1 MVIKKAFQDFYI
13 QKFLQIRDSFKRNKY
28 LSFALVLF
36 QTLQIQGIYISGS
49 IFESDELGKK
59 RGIMDAVIMILKSAK
74 VFPLFQSSTSINKI
88 IFIDFSFIILLIVFS
103 FIGLLAILTTRSQKY
118 MKNHKVNGLYQL
130 VFTDS
135 ATQLQTQQNLLMK
148 FIKFITYVVSVFLQ
162 TYKYLF
168 HWSIIYCALD
178 NIYIFIKNPSENND
192 WMHTLGITTSVI
204 VLLFFVL
211 FDNFMM
217 FHFFDYKFKN
227 PDFLGQKESNLEL
240 LLNQYIYSTIAIVVF
255 TQQEYP
261 NLQLLLGLLFTIY
274 QLFLS
279 SFLFLNRKQMI
290 NYIKSLILGQFI
302 FLYIAQFC
310 FVNGTFSIEFINLI
324 VFIASPIIIKIQN
337 KIQELQVKQYLQ
349 LDDKHFRFFES
360 KLRKIFDLIKITYQ
374 KEWRAFRQPVIRAY
388 VSLQLHS
395 LAANHLRNCYG
406 NQSDFNYQNNAV
418 KKCFCKQYFQ
428 YNEEK
433 SVNFWKRELDAE
445 TENKYFAFK
454 SEKQFKQ
461 FLFDLIKD
469 SFERYL
475 TQKSILETNVQ
486 FSYIYFLFQI
496 QKKPTKAF
504 YEAMNL
510 KFKIKKLSQ
519 KKIMI
524 IEQLIQDAK
533 FNFNLMI
540 EKKDLKNQKYN
551 FKQVFDYDQ
560 NLDTTKLNFQIIL
573 TNYKKWYNQLLNQQL
588 QLQMIIKKGI
598 ELQQQIQQL
607 EQQIFSLYQLNPV
620 SSELDTIVYLFYK
633 YIHFNLKR
641 PKSIRRNSSY
651 ANQFIQS
658 INQQV
663 FEKESCIIYISL
675 MNQRGSIQNYTKS
688 FKSLILGNDQDIKN
702 QNIKHFMP
710 DSIAQYHD
718 MYLDNFIELGRMNIV
733 MAEQRFLILKNKQ
746 QFIIP
751 VYAKVRLEN
760 YSNSDF
766 GSSALITQINQQN
779 YYIVISR
786 YGILEEMSQNFYQE
800 IIQKTLNYYPYQLKN
815 LNLLRL
821 MPCLLK
827 DLQKLEVN
835 QQNSNEIDFEFSQQ
849 NKDQIN
855 YDILMEGHILIPKQQ
870 TLLDQL
876 QISNKNILN
885 VDVENYFFVQQQK
898 NHLFYQNVQHLFI
911 FYVKYKIRLMKTIN
925 SLHRILE
932 IQTLKMIKSEHQQKA
947 IRIVQNICNIEQSS
961 ILKFQQAP
969 KIHYYLQDSDGY
981 DAFQKEQI
989 EAFRKSQSS
998 ELFDRKSYDLENN
1011 LIMEEDNMISQ
1022 KQRNFD
1028 EHYSTRRDLIQQTLL
1043 NTLDSH
1049 VYQKTKENVQ
1059 LLQNESDTTK
1069 QLMRKNSFNVVS
1081 KGQIDDM
1088 ELSNKQSKDSIDQD
1102 SGSNYKN
1109 RQATIHQKDGS
1120 SIASS
1125 QQQNDYISKRR
1136 MIRDVL
1142 FSDHQFQ
1149 NTATKTSILIFGLVL
1164 LIILYLV
1171 NLIFIVITQHKV
1183 EEIEAN
1189 KHVSINIQNSL
1200 NLFILSNQFEQIQIY
1215 QNNTW
1220 IWYQQLQNLSIINY
1234 QIYLRQILNA
1244 QNSIIEQ
1251 SMFNQL
1257 KTIYFE
1263 ETIKYELDQLFI
1275 IKLIGEYMIDYNS
1288 DKETH
1293 KDGITFLIRNFQVIV
1308 QEMLVEFNN
1317 TTYSNIQQ
1325 EIDIIDSQIQLTIIL
1340 SEVTLSLIVIILLP
1354 VFLII
1359 NRQKNTILEFFMTFP
1374 QNELQQQ
1381 YDIYQILL
1389 DKLEETKFA
1398 QQETNQYDIE
1408 SSHIKQFV
1416 KSIRLVKDSN
1426 QSKQQYGK
1434 LKKMIGSNATPLII
1448 FSIFLVLLLF
1458 SIVSAYFI
1466 TSFMI
1471 KYQFLS
1477 DYKRI
1482 NNDIKIYDSLQC
1494 EILKE
1499 NAIQNLI
1506 LNQILNQ
1513 NVSDVIKN
1521 TVLELFE
1528 VEKASQYP
1536 TILYYQQELTQR
1548 FSDSSNE
1555 EFYNVLSNNTC
1566 DIFNSDIIK
1575 HLELE
1580 EFLDFYSYQG
1590 CQTIGQVQQGIS
1602 ISIINFVNQLK
1613 QLYSTL
1619 QFFENNNGYEYKTL
1633 YDSIIFLKD
1642 QDIQQSYL
1650 YTAFALQVITNYQD
1664 QQIKTLVQQHYLTQI
1679 IAFVVGASFI
1689 SVFTL
1694 ITEKCFKSL
1703 ISNQINQSKL
1713 LLTLIPFE
1721 TLQTNA
1727 YVMTYVLQES
1737 KKIYL

>member
-28 LSFALVLF
+28 LSFGLILF
-36 QTLQIQGIYISGS
+36 QTLQIQGIYINGS
-49 IFESDELGKK
+49 ILELDEKGKK
-59 RGIMDAVIMILKSAK
+59 KGIMDALIWILKTAK
-74 VFPLFQSSTSINKI
+74 VFPLFQSTTNVDKI
-88 IFIDFSFIILLIVFS
+88 IFIDFSFIVILILIS
-103 FIGLLAILTTRSQKY
+103 FIALLAILTRRSHNY
-118 MKNHKVNGLYQL
+118 MQTNKINGLYQL
-130 VFTDS
+130 VFTDYPI
-135 ATQLQTQQNLLMK
+135 QLQTKQNLLMK
-148 FIKFITYVVSVFLQ
+148 FIKFITFIVSIFLQ

-168 HWSIIYCALD
+168 HWSIIYSSLD
-178 NIYIFIKNPSENND
+178 NIYIFIQNPSENND
-192 WMHTLGITTSVI
+192 WIHTIGIITSFV
-204 VLLFFVL
+204 VLLFFLL

-227 PDFLGQKESNLEL
+227 PDFLGQKESNFEL
-240 LLNQYIYSTIAIVVF
+240 LLNLYIYSTITIVIF

-274 QLFLS
+274 QLFLN
-279 SFLFLNRKQMI
+279 SFLFLNRKQLM
-290 NYIKSLILGQFI
+290 NQFKSLILGQFI
-302 FLYIAQFC
+302 FLYIALFC
-310 FVNGTFSIEFINLI
+310 FVNGTFSVEFINLI
-324 VFIASPIIIKIQN
+324 VFIACPIIIKIQHR
-337 KIQELQVKQYLQ
+337 IQDLQIQQHLQ
-349 LDDKHFRFFES
+349 LDDKHFRFFEQ
-360 KLRKIFDLIKITYQ
+360 KLRKIFDLIKIIYY
-374 KEWRAFRQPVIRAY
+374 KEWRAFRQPVIRSY
-388 VSLQLHS
+388 ISLQLHS

-406 NQSDFNYQNNAV
+406 NQNNDINLI

-428 YNEEK
+428 YNEDK
-433 SVNFWKRELDAE
+433 QINFWKRELDLQ
-445 TENKYFAFK
+445 TENKYFAFN

-475 TQKSILETNVQ
+475 NQKSILETNIQ

-533 FNFNLMI
+533 YNFNLMI

-588 QLQMIIKKGI
+588 QLQMIIKKGT

-607 EQQIFSLYQLNPV
+607 EQQILSLYQLNPV
-620 SSELDTIVYLFYK
+620 SSELDTIIYLFYK

-641 PKSIRRNSSY
+641 PKSLRRNSQY

-688 FKSLILGNDQDIKN
+688 FKSLILGSDQDIKN
-702 QNIKHFMP
+702 QNIKYFMP

-760 YSNSDF
+760 YSNNDF

-786 YGILEEMSQNFYQE
+786 YGILEEMSYNFYEE
-800 IIQKTLNYYPYQLKN
+800 IIQKTMNCYPYQLKN

-827 DLQKLEVN
+827 DLQKLEQN

-855 YDILMEGHILIPKQQ
+855 QDILMEGHILIPKQQ
-870 TLLDQL
+870 NLLDQI
-876 QISNKNILN
+876 QISNKNIFN
-885 VDVENYFFVQQQK
+885 IDVQNYFTIQQQK
-898 NHLFYQNVQHLFI
+898 NHLFYQNIQHLFI

-932 IQTLKMIKSEHQQKA
+932 IQTLKMIKTEHQQKA
-947 IRIVQNICNIEQSS
+947 IKIVQNICNIEQSS
-961 ILKFQQAP
+961 MQKCQLTP
-969 KIHYYLQDSDGY
+969 KIHYYLQDSEGY
-981 DAFQKEQI
+981 DVFHQEQI
-989 EAFRKSQSS
+989 EAFRKSQSI
-998 ELFDRKSYDLENN
+998 ELFDRKSYDLDNN

-1043 NTLDSH
+1043 NTIDSH
-1049 VYQKTKENVQ
+1049 MYQKTKENVQ
-1059 LLQNESDTTK
+1059 LLQNESETTN
-1069 QLMRKNSFNVVS
+1069 QLIRKNSFKIIS
-1081 KGQIDDM
+1081 KNQIDDM
-1088 ELSNKQSKDSIDQD
+1088 ELSNRQSKNSIDQD
-1102 SGSNYKN
+1102 SGSYYKN
-1109 RQATIHQKDGS
+1109 RQVTNHQNDGS

-1149 NTATKTSILIFGLVL
+1149 NNTTKTGILIFGLVL
-1164 LIILYLV
+1164 LIILYIV
-1171 NLIFIVITQHKV
+1171 NLIFIAITQNKL
-1183 EEIEAN
+1183 EEIEEN
-1189 KHVSINIQNSL
+1189 KHLLLNLQNSL

-1215 QNNTW
+1215 QNNTQ

-1234 QIYLRQILNA
+1234 QIYLRQILNE
-1244 QNSIIEQ
+1244 QNSIIDQ
-1251 SMFNQL
+1251 SIFHQL

-1263 ETIKYELDQLFI
+1263 ETTKYDLDQIFL
-1275 IKLIGEYMIDYNS
+1275 IKLIGEYMIDYIS
-1288 DKETH
+1288 DKELH
-1293 KDGITFLIRNFQVIV
+1293 KDGIIFLIRNFQVIV
-1308 QEMLVEFNN
+1308 QEMFVEFNN
-1317 TTYSNIQQ
+1317 TINNNIHQQ
-1325 EIDIIDSQIQLTIIL
+1325 IDIIDSQIQLTIIL

-1389 DKLEETKFA
+1389 DKLEETKFI

-1416 KSIRLVKDSN
+1416 KSIRIGKDSN

-1434 LKKMIGSNATPLII
+1434 LKTIVGSNATPLII

-1471 KYQFLS
+1471 KYQFLNE
-1477 DYKRI
+1477 YKRI
-1482 NNDIKIYDSLQC
+1482 NNEIQIYDSLQS
-1494 EILKE
+1494 EIIKE
-1499 NAIQNLI
+1499 NSIQNLI
-1506 LNQILNQ
+1506 LNQIINQ
-1513 NVSDVIKN
+1513 NISNVIKN
-1521 TVLELFE
+1521 TILQLFE
-1528 VEKASQYP
+1528 IEKVSQYSI
-1536 TILYYQQELTQR
+1536 ILHYQQELTQR
-1548 FSDSSNE
+1548 FSDSSNQL
-1555 EFYNVLSNNTC
+1555 FYNVLSNNTC
-1566 DIFNSDIIK
+1566 DIFNNELIQY
-1575 HLELE
+1575 LEME
-1580 EFLDFYSYQG
+1580 EYLDFYSYQVCHTLG
-1590 CQTIGQVQQGIS
+1590 QTQEGIS

-1619 QFFENNNGYEYKTL
+1619 QFYKNNNQYEYQTL
-1633 YDSIIFLKD
+1633 YDNIIFLKD
-1642 QDIQQSYL
+1642 QEIQQSYL
-1650 YTAFALQVITNYQD
+1650 YNAFALQVISNYQD
-1664 QQIKTLVQQHYLTQI
+1664 QQLKMLIEQHYLTQI
-1679 IAFVVGASFI
+1679 ITFVIGASFI
-1689 SVFTL
+1689 SVFTI
-1694 ITEKCFKSL
+1694 ITEKCFKNL

-1721 TLQTNA
+1721 ILQTNA